1 MLFSNLLLA
10 LSLTVLWPLVLL
22 GLMAGCAWLER
33 RTLAAEELGPRRLR
47 RTAGTP
53 AAGVPS
59 EEESEAVVLLEQA
72 VDLAVQRRF
81 ADGQP
86 ATEPARSQ
94 PPAGGGGRHLR
105 RAAGGRAGG
114 RHERRR

>member
-33 RTLAAEELGPRRLR
+33 RTLAAEELGARRQR
-47 RTAGTP
+47 RP
-53 AAGVPS
+53 ASAPS
-59 EEESEAVVLLEQA
+59 EEESEAVVQLEQA
-72 VDLAVQRRF
+72 VDLAVERRL
-81 ADGQP
+81 AAQP

-94 PPAGGGGRHLR
+94 RAAGAGGRHLR
-105 RAAGGRAGG
+105 RANGGRAGG

>member
-33 RTLAAEELGPRRLR
+33 RTLAAEEAGPRRLR
-47 RTAGTP
+47 RP
-53 AAGVPS
+53 ASAPS

-72 VDLAVQRRF
+72 VDLAVKRRF
-81 ADGQP
+81 AADQP
-86 ATEPARSQ
+86 ADEAARSQ
-94 PPAGGGGRHLR
+94 RPAGGGGRHLR
-105 RAAGGRAGG
+105 RANGSRAGG